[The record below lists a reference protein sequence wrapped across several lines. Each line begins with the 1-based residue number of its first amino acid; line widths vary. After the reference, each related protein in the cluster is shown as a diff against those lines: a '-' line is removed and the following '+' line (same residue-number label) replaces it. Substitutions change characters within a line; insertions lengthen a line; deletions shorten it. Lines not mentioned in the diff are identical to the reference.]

1 MRYDYS
7 EKTNKQGEKSMKT
20 TISVPISTDQFLELA
35 NFLHSNNDPRDP
47 VDMVTFAIDYWL
59 LKASLDPNNG

>member
-1 MRYDYS
+1 
-7 EKTNKQGEKSMKT
+7 MKT
-20 TISVPISTDQFLELA
+20 TISVPFLPTSSL
-35 NFLHSNNDPRDP
+35 NWLILHSNNDPRDP